1 MQIWVKCIMYSMT
14 SLFLGQILFNAFD
27 ISVITGNIIYKW
39 QQAVLTR
46 FVLLVGRVTVTKE
59 MFKKS
64 A

>member
-1 MQIWVKCIMYSMT
+1 MYSMT